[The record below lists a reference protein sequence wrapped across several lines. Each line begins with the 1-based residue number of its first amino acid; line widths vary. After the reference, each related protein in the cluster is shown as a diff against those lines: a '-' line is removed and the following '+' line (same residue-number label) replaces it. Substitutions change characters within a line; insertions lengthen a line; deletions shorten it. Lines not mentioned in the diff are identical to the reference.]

1 MKQFSTA
8 SRIVG
13 AVVAFSIVFAAGSA
27 AAQVFGP
34 ERWFVDRP
42 GEPNEPAAGPAPRP
56 PAGPAPR
63 TADGHPALSGV
74 WWPGGDVAVT
84 KLGVGESR
92 APSGPPR
99 QDPNSP
105 ALYASLYKP
114 DTAARGRA
122 LGEKDDPALRC
133 IPSVIGPHVSLV
145 DQGYI
150 GQIVDTPK
158 FVVLLTETY
167 QGLRI

>member
-8 SRIVG
+8 SRLVG

-42 GEPNEPAAGPAPRP
+42 VDPKEP
-56 PAGPAPR
+56 PAGSAPR
-63 TADGHPALSGV
+63 TADGHPDLSGV

-114 DTAARGRA
+114 DTAAKA
-122 LGEKDDPALRC
+122 
-133 IPSVIGPHVSLV
+133 
-145 DQGYI
+145 
-150 GQIVDTPK
+150 
-158 FVVLLTETY
+158 
-167 QGLRI
+167 